1 MSQKECVVDDNESSM
16 NEYQIMMNQLV
27 NMKKDIDTIIGKLKQ
42 INKEQSKKKKPK
54 TVSGFVKPVQVTNE
68 MSKFLNIDPDQKV
81 SRSYVNKM
89 INQYIKTNDL
99 QLETSKQNFILDDTL
114 ATIFSEE
121 KGTQINYFKMQSF
134 LKHNYV
140 K

>member
-1 MSQKECVVDDNESSM
+1 MSQKECVIDDTVVSL
-16 NEYQIMMNQLV
+16 NEYQTMIIQLV
-27 NMKKDIDTIIGKLKQ
+27 NMKKDIDLIMGKLKQ
-42 INKEQSKKKKPK
+42 LNKEQLKKKKPK
-54 TVSGFVKPVQVTNE
+54 TVSGFVKPVQVTND
-68 MSKFLNIDPDQKV
+68 MSKFLKIDPDQKV

-99 QLETSKQNFILDDTL
+99 QIETSKQNFIIDDTL
-114 ATIFSEE
+114 ATIFSQE